1 MAPVIDLVFSGG
13 GTRGVALAGA
23 VDVLEQKRPIIKRLV
38 GTSAGAIAAAFGAA
52 GLTGADYLK
61 LVPAKENDPFLFN
74 AFFAPPPGQVVRD
87 AAAKKDSQTRM
98 LLRSAVDG
106 SVEGMIKGFAEK
118 RPAIGGVV
126 RGAFEQHKDHL
137 YESMFLGFLDRA
149 AAKEDPKKPRPRTAF
164 FSLIEFGGLYD
175 PSHFREWLPAQL
187 SKAIPL
193 FDDRT
198 TLGKFQDLT
207 KDTGREL
214 AVVVTDTNDA
224 RPLILNHRTVPDC
237 PVVEAV
243 LMSLS
248 VPLVWPEVEWKK
260 EWGTYLGKEIEGHLM
275 LDGGLLA
282 NFPIHFLTNRD
293 SEESRAAFG
302 PPEPENRR
310 PAIIGLL
317 LDDSKAIPG
326 DVQPAVA
333 DKNEIKLIE
342 RINRLLAVL
351 MACQEAHQ
359 KDADGLICHIP
370 VKGHPALE
378 MQPTPEAILRLQAL
392 VNSGRCAMIE
402 HLKKRKLF

>member
-23 VDVLEQKRPIIKRLV
+23 VDVLEQKRPVIKRLV

-61 LVPAKENDPFLFN
+61 LVPSKEKDPFIFN
-74 AFFAPPPGQVVRD
+74 SFFAPPPGQVVRD
-87 AAAKKDSQTRM
+87 SAAKKDSQTRT
-98 LLRSAVDG
+98 LLRGAVDG
-106 SVEGMIKGFAEK
+106 SVEGMLKGFAEK
-118 RPAIGGVV
+118 RPAIGTAV
-126 RGAFEQHKDHL
+126 RGVFESNKDHF
-137 YESMFLGFLDRA
+137 YESMFLSFLDRA

-164 FSLIEFGGLYD
+164 FALIEFGGLYD
-175 PSHFREWLPAQL
+175 PDLFREWLPQQL
-187 SKAIPL
+187 SRSIPL

-198 TLGKFQDLT
+198 TLKQFHDLT
-207 KDTGREL
+207 KDLGREL
-214 AVVVTDTNDA
+214 SAVVTDTNDA
-224 RPLILNHRTVPDC
+224 RALILNHRTAPDC
-237 PVVEAV
+237 PVVDAV

-260 EWGTYLGKEIEGHLM
+260 EWGTYLGKEITGHLM

-282 NFPIHFLTNRD
+282 NFPIHFLTNRTT
-293 SEESRAAFG
+293 EESKAAFG
-302 PPEPENRR
+302 LPEPENQR

-317 LDDSKAIPG
+317 LDDAIAIPG

-342 RINRLLAVL
+342 RINRMLAVL
-351 MACQEAHQ
+351 MACQEVHL
-359 KDADGLICHIP
+359 KDAEPLICHIP

-378 MQPTPEAILRLQAL
+378 MKPTPDAILRLQAL
-392 VNSGRCAMIE
+392 VNSGRCAMTDY
-402 HLKKRKLF
+402 LKKRKLF